1 MAAGSFCTGEVRQ
14 WGILAKM
21 DKAMGTVNISLQDVL
36 KSFADAQV
44 SQRGCC
50 TGSEYVRELIRKD
63 QDRQH
68 LRGLLLAGAESA
80 PTAPVDGDYFE
91 SLRASIGDV

>member
-1 MAAGSFCTGEVRQ
+1 MST
-14 WGILAKM
+14 
-21 DKAMGTVNISLQDVL
+21 TNISLADAL
-36 KSFADAQV
+36 KSFTYAQV

-68 LRGLLLAGAESA
+68 LCGLLLAGAESA
-80 PTAPVDGDYFE
+80 PTAPVDGNYFE
-91 SLRASIGDV
+91 SLRARVRYADAVSLFADAR